1 MSSKVS
7 RLENK
12 GPATE
17 PLATTRTSV
26 VASGDIQ
33 VVGPWRENPERMAWT
48 IILACFVIF
57 MFLAISIPLAIS
69 YAIRYTTVSD
79 KAEIQPALGTLLLYQ
94 SATSEALAVTG
105 PRDVVEGNMISAT
118 NGSTQ
123 GTLKLISAEGE
134 GEALGSVDIYAG
146 TNLEVLHIRR
156 PLFKRSR
163 EPYQV
168 DLRLNKGE
176 ASIFTNTG
184 DQRPLQVELE
194 TPHGTISLKAGNY
207 RISVDSAQTNIT
219 VRSGQAILMHAT
231 NTLSVDTGLRA
242 WMTHDQLARAPK
254 PDQSLIRNGNFTSI
268 ATASMP
274 AASDVWTSTVVA
286 DNVAQGSVSFV
297 AREGRSVAYFRRD
310 GEDSAHTE
318 VSIKQTIGKNVNL
331 YNELILQLDANILFQ
346 SLPGG
351 GDVNTEFPVRVEI
364 NYTDIYGK
372 DLSWGHGFYYR
383 LLDGSPPRLVDCER
397 VDCSKFPQAQ
407 WQHYESPNLIELW
420 KAKGTP
426 AARIN
431 SIRVY
436 ASGHNYRSMISDID
450 LVAK

>member
-7 RLENK
+7 RLDNNR
-12 GPATE
+12 PPTE
-17 PLATTRTSV
+17 PKATMLPNWDAQ
-26 VASGDIQ
+26 VAGT
-33 VVGPWRENPERMAWT
+33 WRENPERMAWT
-48 IILACFVIF
+48 ILLASFIVF
-57 MFLAISIPLAIS
+57 MVLAISIPLAIS
-69 YAIRYTTVSD
+69 YAIRYTTVSE
-79 KAEIQPALGTLLLYQ
+79 KAQIQPALGTLLLYQ

-118 NGSTQ
+118 IGSTQ

-134 GEALGSVDIYAG
+134 GEALGSIDIYAD

-194 TPHGTISLKAGNY
+194 TPHGIISLKAGNY
-207 RISVDSAQTNIT
+207 RVSVDATQTNIT
-219 VRSGQAILMHAT
+219 VRSGEAILMHDT
-231 NTLSVDTGLRA
+231 DKISVDTGLRA
-242 WMTHDQLARAPK
+242 WMTKEQLKQAPK
-254 PDQSLIRNGNFTSI
+254 ADQSLIRNGNFTALS
-268 ATASMP
+268 TGNTL
-274 AASDVWTSTVVA
+274 AASDAWTSTVVA

-297 AREGRSVAYFRRD
+297 AREGRTVAYFRRD

-318 VSIKQTIGKNVNL
+318 VSIKQKIDKNVNL
-331 YNELILQLDANILFQ
+331 YNELILQLDVNILFQ

-351 GDVNTEFPVRVEI
+351 GDVNTEFPVRIEI

-383 LLDGSPPRLVDCER
+383 LLDGTPPRLVDCER

-407 WQHYESPNLIELW
+407 WQHYESPNLIETW

-431 SIRVY
+431 SIRIY
-436 ASGHNYRSMISDID
+436 ASGHNYRSMVSDID